1 VKGRCYSHKQ
11 EGPFT
16 LFHNFNLVVSKVDSV
31 VFRRLE
37 EPSSFAV
44 SVYVELGLPIKTPE
58 FYCRL
63 LSLWPCKASSLLTA
77 KSKVN
82 EGLR

>member
-11 EGPFT
+11 EGPFSQYQ
-16 LFHNFNLVVSKVDSV
+16 NFNLVELKVDSV

-37 EPSSFAV
+37 APSSFAA
-44 SVYVELGLPIKTPE
+44 SVYVELGPLIKTPE
-58 FYCRL
+58 FCCRL

-82 EGLR
+82 EG